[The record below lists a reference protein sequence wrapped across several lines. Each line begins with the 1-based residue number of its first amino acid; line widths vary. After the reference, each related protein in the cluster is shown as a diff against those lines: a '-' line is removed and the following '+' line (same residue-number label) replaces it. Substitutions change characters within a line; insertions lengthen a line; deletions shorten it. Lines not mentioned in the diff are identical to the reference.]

1 MSSLPA
7 HLEAGVKA
15 QGDLRVSISQFL
27 VVTGSRR
34 SDEKNNSKFFV
45 QFIHTEQ
52 KNETSSLSAGLKIG
66 NCGIKELK
74 THFQF

>member
-7 HLEAGVKA
+7 HLQAGVKA
-15 QGDLRVSISQFL
+15 QGDLRVSVSQFL

-34 SDEKNNSKFFV
+34 SREKKHKFFV

-52 KNETSSLSAGLKIG
+52 KKETLSLPAGHK
-66 NCGIKELK
+66 K
-74 THFQF
+74 TGLSNDKG

>member
-15 QGDLRVSISQFL
+15 QGDLRVGVSQFL

-34 SDEKNNSKFFV
+34 SGEKKHKFFV
-45 QFIHTEQ
+45 KLIQTEQ
-52 KNETSSLSAGLKIG
+52 KNETLSLSAG
-66 NCGIKELK
+66 
-74 THFQF
+74 F